1 MDLSRLED
9 INQAKKGEKSMSKGM
24 EVWNS
29 MGTHVCCTRGQG
41 GKRRQRALNVKL
53 NILNFIICFGKPLEG
68 FRAREITHI
77 FHFRKISLKL

>member
-29 MGTHVCCTRGQG
+29 MGTRVCCTGEQG
-41 GKRRQRALNVKL
+41 GKRQGALNIKPNVL
-53 NILNFIICFGKPLEG
+53 NVIVCFRKQQEG
-68 FRAREITHI
+68 FRARKITS
-77 FHFRKISLKL
+77 FISGRSL

>member
-29 MGTHVCCTRGQG
+29 MGTRVCCTREQG
-41 GKRRQRALNVKL
+41 GKRQGALNIKPNVL
-53 NILNFIICFGKPLEG
+53 NVIVCFRKQQEG
-68 FRAREITHI
+68 FRARKITS
-77 FHFRKISLKL
+77 FISGRSL

>member
-29 MGTHVCCTRGQG
+29 LGTHVCAVQG
-41 GKRRQRALNVKL
+41 GKEEKGDKEL
-53 NILNFIICFGKPLEG
+53 
-68 FRAREITHI
+68 
-77 FHFRKISLKL
+77 